1 MIDLGIMQGR
11 LSSAP
16 YGETLDWFPFDDWR
30 EEFNKANKIGFNY
43 IELVI
48 DRYSSPSN
56 PLLSSNINKEL
67 FYLADKNNLKLP
79 NCCLN
84 NIIEKSIFSD
94 EGFSICS
101 SLIDKLISL
110 NIENI
115 ILPLFSAS
123 EFNQDNLS
131 EFFLKIFDIVNN
143 KRINFLIESDA
154 PIIFQKEFLDKF
166 KRENIGLVYDLGN
179 AAYSG
184 YDIKEDITLVNNYIK
199 LIHIKDKNKYGKNV
213 ALGKGIVDFLKFKD
227 LVNLI
232 DSNTRFTL
240 ETSRGLDPMNEQ
252 LQNYNFI
259 SEILNK
265 N

>member
-16 YGETLDWFPFDDWR
+16 CGETLDWFPFDDWR
-30 EEFNKANKIGFNY
+30 EEFKKANKIGFNY

-56 PLLSSNINKEL
+56 PLLSTNIKKEL
-67 FYLADKNNLKLP
+67 LYLADKNNLKLP

-84 NIIEKSIFSD
+84 NIIENSIFSN
-94 EGFSICS
+94 EGFSICL

-123 EFNQDNLS
+123 EFNPENLNA
-131 EFFLKIFDIVNN
+131 FFFKIFDHLNN
-143 KRINFLIESDA
+143 KKINFLIESDV
-154 PIIFQKEFLDKF
+154 PIIFQKKFLDELN
-166 KRENIGLVYDLGN
+166 RDNIGLVYDLGN
-179 AAYSG
+179 AAYFG

-199 LIHIKDKNKYGKNV
+199 LIHIKDKNQYGENV
-213 ALGKGIVDFLKFKD
+213 SLGKGIVDFSKLKD

-232 DSNTRFTL
+232 DSKTRFTL
-240 ETSRGLDPMNEQ
+240 ETSRGLNPLQEQ
-252 LQNYNFI
+252 QENYNFI
-259 SEILNK
+259 LDILK
-265 N
+265 IS